1 MNSLKAELQNQIPKL
16 QNEIKQ
22 LLNEKGDRTIS
33 EVTVSQAYSGMRG
46 IKAFVCDTSS
56 VSPEKGLIIRGIPLL
71 DITHILPE
79 EVFFLLLAGRLP
91 NDEETRDLKDEFSSH
106 LIVPDYVWNLL
117 KEMPEDSHPMT
128 MFNTGILAMQGESVF
143 RKRYDEGMP
152 KSEYW
157 EAILEDGI
165 RLLAKL
171 PALGAG
177 IYRMRF
183 QKGDRIDPD
192 PNKD

>member
-1 MNSLKAELQNQIPKL
+1 MKAELQNQIPKL

-79 EVFFLLLAGRLP
+79 EVFFLYLPVDCRMMKRL
-91 NDEETRDLKDEFSSH
+91 E
-106 LIVPDYVWNLL
+106 I
-117 KEMPEDSHPMT
+117 
-128 MFNTGILAMQGESVF
+128 
-143 RKRYDEGMP
+143 
-152 KSEYW
+152 
-157 EAILEDGI
+157 
-165 RLLAKL
+165 
-171 PALGAG
+171 
-177 IYRMRF
+177 
-183 QKGDRIDPD
+183 
-192 PNKD
+192 